1 MSMLL
6 FMGVI
11 MLTILAAFVL
21 FYRRI
26 YRPLEILLVDA
37 FERIKQS
44 CFSYRIPLPEK
55 KSVFTNLYQNF
66 NYMAE
71 RIDTLVSREL
81 RQEILVNQANFKHL
95 QAQIN
100 PHFMYNSYY
109 LLYRMI
115 KKGDREG
122 SILIC
127 ENLGNFFKY
136 IARDSGEKKSLADEI
151 SHARSYAVIQGF
163 RYQNIIHMDFPEL
176 PEKYGYI
183 EVPRLILQPLFENI
197 FKYVVSELDMEE
209 EIEIRVGYGEAD
221 GRLLICVE
229 NSGRLDDELLE
240 SVRKKLGR
248 LEENEDITALTNISF
263 RLNVFF
269 NQQDSVTAC
278 RSQLGGLKVCL
289 HLKM

>member
-1 MSMLL
+1 
-6 FMGVI
+6 
-11 MLTILAAFVL
+11 
-21 FYRRI
+21 
-26 YRPLEILLVDA
+26 
-37 FERIKQS
+37 
-44 CFSYRIPLPEK
+44 
-55 KSVFTNLYQNF
+55 
-66 NYMAE
+66 
-71 RIDTLVSREL
+71 
-81 RQEILVNQANFKHL
+81 
-95 QAQIN
+95 
-100 PHFMYNSYY
+100 
-109 LLYRMI
+109 
-115 KKGDREG
+115 
-122 SILIC
+122 
-127 ENLGNFFKY
+127 
-136 IARDSGEKKSLADEI
+136 
-151 SHARSYAVIQGF
+151 
-163 RYQNIIHMDFPEL
+163 MDFPEL

-229 NSGRLDDELLE
+229 NSGRLDDEQLE
-240 SVRKKLGR
+240 AVRKKLGR